1 MWFFLASVKD
11 FVASVGGICG
21 AETEVIVNLKPES
34 RDAAIATIKE
44 RCAIKKSTG
53 NFMFELEFGGIT
65 FRLFMSGKLI
75 FRGVKDRVELD
86 RLMAALLLK

>member
-1 MWFFLASVKD
+1 LWFFLASVKD

-34 RDAAIATIKE
+34 KDDAIAAIKK
-44 RCAIKKSTG
+44 RCVIKKSTG
-53 NFMFELEFGGIT
+53 SFMFELEFGEVT

-75 FRGVKDRVELD
+75 FRGVRNRMDLD
-86 RLMAALLLK
+86 RLLVALLLN

>member
-65 FRLFMSGKLI
+65 FRLFMSGIVI
-75 FRGVKDRVELD
+75 FRGVID
-86 RLMAALLLK
+86 RLVLERLMVAVLV